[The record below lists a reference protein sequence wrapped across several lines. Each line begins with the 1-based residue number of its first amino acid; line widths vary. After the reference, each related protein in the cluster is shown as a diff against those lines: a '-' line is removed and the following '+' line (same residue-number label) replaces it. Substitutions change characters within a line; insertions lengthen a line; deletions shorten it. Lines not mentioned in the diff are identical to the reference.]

1 MVEPATEETKICS
14 TCEKAIEV
22 SKFRM
27 HEIGCARN
35 NYKCRECGEV
45 VPKCEREEHEE
56 TAHKPVSCAHCPF
69 TAPAAK
75 FGNHEENCDMKPRPC

>member
-1 MVEPATEETKICS
+1 MVEASDAVETKICS
-14 TCEKAIEV
+14 NCEKLIEV
-22 SKFRM
+22 NKFRM

-45 VPKCEREEHEE
+45 VAKAEREEHEE
-56 TAHKPVSCAHCPF
+56 TAHQPIKCQYCSH

-75 FGNHEENCDMKPRPC
+75 FGNHEETCDMKPK